1 MLVLYIDGQ
10 GVRTMTLR
18 FNVCRLIRI
27 HSYISIPLEILL
39 PKSYFI
45 QNHQCFISNLVDV
58 YE

>member
-27 HSYISIPLEILL
+27 HSYISIPLEISI
-39 PKSYFI
+39 PKSYFT
-45 QNHQCFISNLVDV
+45 QNHQRFISNLVDV
-58 YE
+58 FE